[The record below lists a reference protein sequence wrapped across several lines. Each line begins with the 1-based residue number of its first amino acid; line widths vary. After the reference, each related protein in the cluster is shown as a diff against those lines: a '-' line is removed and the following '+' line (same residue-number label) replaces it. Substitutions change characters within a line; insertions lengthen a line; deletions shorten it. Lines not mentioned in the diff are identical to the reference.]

1 MTPVLVRPARDV
13 DAADLAILAALDS
26 AAPLTGDILIAVS
39 GGEVAAAMS
48 LDTGAVVANPFVP
61 TAQLLAHLRMRADAL
76 GAYERMPSLPARLRA
91 ALSGAVLTRPV
102 TTLA

>member
-26 AAPLTGDILIAVS
+26 AAPLTGESLIAVS

-48 LDTGAVVANPFVP
+48 LDTGAVDRQPV
-61 TAQLLAHLRMRADAL
+61 RADRPP
-76 GAYERMPSLPARLRA
+76 GRA
-91 ALSGAVLTRPV
+91 ARAPPPAPSRPAACAPPALRCAPSGRSP
-102 TTLA
+102 LAA